1 MGWWFVDA
9 PQWAW
14 REVARGG
21 HSFAGV
27 AVFAVA
33 ALVYAAVNVA
43 LVGGLIAGL
52 AALFRRGRQA
62 VSGR

>member
-1 MGWWFVDA
+1 MYWWFVDV
-9 PQWAW
+9 PTWAW

-43 LVGGLIAGL
+43 VAGGLIAAL
-52 AALFRRGRQA
+52 TALFRRGWRA
-62 VSGR
+62 VSGP

>member
-1 MGWWFVDA
+1 MGWWFVDV
-9 PQWAW
+9 PEWAW

-33 ALVYAAVNVA
+33 ALVYAAVHLAVVGA
-43 LVGGLIAGL
+43 LIGMVL
-52 AALFRRGRQA
+52 ARVRRRRP
-62 VSGR
+62 VSGP